1 MSNITVWTK
10 QHENVLKELETAGR
24 YIAKQEYI
32 RMDLKEQAPVV
43 LEAYDWLVKHGP
55 DRANKLADVEYPV
68 WVCDPTFTSGRR
80 SSGSG
85 ACKIGAAGAP
95 GNWTGMLWGVVLFST
110 LPRREASLRVFG
122 QKCLI

>member
-10 QHENVLKELETAGR
+10 QHENVLKELETSGR

-32 RMDLKEQAPVV
+32 RMDLKEP
-43 LEAYDWLVKHGP
+43 
-55 DRANKLADVEYPV
+55 ADVEYPV

-95 GNWTGMLWGVVLFST
+95 GNWTGMLWQEWYFF
-110 LPRREASLRVFG
+110 RRFPGGRR
-122 QKCLI
+122 C

>member
-10 QHENVLKELETAGR
+10 QHENVLKELETSGR

-32 RMDLKEQAPVV
+32 RMDLKEQ
-43 LEAYDWLVKHGP
+43 
-55 DRANKLADVEYPV
+55 
-68 WVCDPTFTSGRR
+68 DPTFTSGRR

-95 GNWTGMLWGVVLFST
+95 GNWTGMLWQEWYFF
-110 LPRREASLRVFG
+110 RRFPGGRR
-122 QKCLI
+122 C

>member
-10 QHENVLKELETAGR
+10 QHENVLKELETTGR

-55 DRANKLADVEYPV
+55 DRANKPADVEYPV
-68 WVCDPTFTSGRR
+68 WVSFTNEGTMMCSQ
-80 SSGSG
+80 SISLTQLS
-85 ACKIGAAGAP
+85 K
-95 GNWTGMLWGVVLFST
+95 MLNYEGGT
-110 LPRREASLRVFG
+110 YR
-122 QKCLI
+122 

>member
-10 QHENVLKELETAGR
+10 QHENVLKELETTGR
-24 YIAKQEYI
+24 YIAKREYI

-55 DRANKLADVEYPV
+55 DRANKPADEEYPV

-95 GNWTGMLWGVVLFST
+95 GNWTGMLWQEWYFF
-110 LPRREASLRVFG
+110 RRFQGGRRR
-122 QKCLI
+122 